1 MRSTPGQRGTFTED
15 ARRAQI
21 VDCAIEVIAE
31 LGYGATS
38 IRKIAD
44 RVGVAMSVV
53 LYHFG
58 NKDDLVAAVVERGY
72 RTLLEVMVPAV
83 DAEGSP
89 VGKVHAFIRTYV
101 DYMAANRTLLLA
113 VSEIGS
119 NFRSREGLR
128 LDQVPL
134 NADIQA
140 ALAQVDLGALVGGL
154 GRREKLAGVPV
165 TSIAIALRGAVDG
178 SVAQLMRDPDFDA
191 TAYGEDVAK
200 MFDRIVGDGR

>member
-1 MRSTPGQRGTFTED
+1 MRSTPGRRGTFTED

-31 LGYGATS
+31 LGYSATS

-44 RVGVAMSVV
+44 RVGIAMSVV

-83 DAEGSP
+83 DAEASP
-89 VGKVHAFIRTYV
+89 AGKVHAFIRTYV

-113 VSEIGS
+113 VTDIGT
-119 NFRSREGLR
+119 NYRSREGLR
-128 LDQVPL
+128 LDQL
-134 NADIQA
+134 QLDADVQA
-140 ALAQVDLGALVGGL
+140 QLAKVELDTLVGALA
-154 GRREKLAGVPV
+154 RRGKLAGVPV
-165 TSIAIALRGAVDG
+165 KSVAIALRGAVDG

-191 TAYGEDVAK
+191 AAYGEDVAT
-200 MFDRIVGDGR
+200 MFDRIVGAGR